1 VIPCPS
7 FSLPR
12 PSYSWHA
19 KRTSPSSKLTILY
32 NSGPPV
38 DGLPGDAATL
48 PHPPDSTCVSRP
60 LLSQFLESYAEPVS
74 VRASTWL
81 CFRASLGSFAF
92 WSGPVLKKTW
102 ADAQP
107 AYTAQL
113 RPGGGRDR
121 GFGCQAYVSY
131 GHLRGGFSVFCVSS
145 LHSSLSGLFSVRWSA
160 RFPCIVPEQA
170 EIFDFVR
177 TGNLAAVQLM
187 FSAGK
192 ATPWDTALD
201 GRGLLHVSLGTRSHS
216 SPPPHRPLFPCGL
229 ST

>member
-1 VIPCPS
+1 MAHCGYHPNHVHWVI
-7 FSLPR
+7 
-12 PSYSWHA
+12 
-19 KRTSPSSKLTILY
+19 SKLTILY
-32 NSGPPV
+32 NSGPPPPT
-38 DGLPGDAATL
+38 DGPPSDTRALL
-48 PHPPDSTCVSRP
+48 HPPDGADVSRRF
-60 LLSQFLESYAEPVS
+60 LAQFLESYAEPVS

-81 CFRASLGSFAF
+81 CLRTGLGSFAF
-92 WSGPVLKKTW
+92 WFGPVLKRTW

-107 AYTAQL
+107 KYAVEP
-113 RPGGGRDR
+113 RPGGGSDR
-121 GFGCQAYVSY
+121 GFGCQAYVNW
-131 GHLRGGFSVFCVSS
+131 GQRRGGFSVFCFSS
-145 LHSSLSGLFSVRWSA
+145 RHSPLGSLFSVRWNA

-192 ATPWDTALD
+192 ATPWDTTPD